1 MWRDFAA
8 RYRGRIFAGLFLSS
22 FNEGLVISPQTLIA
36 IGVRGLAL
44 DLDIYSGNDKADGG
58 ETDGGNPA

>member
-1 MWRDFAA
+1 LFRPSIHSLFSGLSEDVGMWRDFAA
-8 RYRGRIFAGLFLSS
+8 RYQGRIFAGLFLSS

-44 DLDIYSGNDKADGG
+44 DL
-58 ETDGGNPA
+58 